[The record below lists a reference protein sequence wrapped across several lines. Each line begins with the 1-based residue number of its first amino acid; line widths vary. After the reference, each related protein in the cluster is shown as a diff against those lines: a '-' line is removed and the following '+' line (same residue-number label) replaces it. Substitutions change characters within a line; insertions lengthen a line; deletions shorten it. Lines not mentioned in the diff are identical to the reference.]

1 LVGAAVDGEPVGD
14 GVPVP
19 VEVPDGEGLGDELG
33 DGDVLG
39 LGLAEPL
46 GLGEGDLLCAGE
58 LDVQLGEG
66 EGEPGTVGPIPAP
79 TLERVGVPLGIGWPP
94 PLLFPLGPTG
104 WPLLACE

>member
-39 LGLAEPL
+39 LGLAE
-46 GLGEGDLLCAGE
+46 GDLLCAGE
-58 LDVQLGEG
+58 PDVQLGEG
-66 EGEPGTVGPIPAP
+66 EGEPGTVGPIPAL
-79 TLERVGVPLGIGWPP
+79 TLARVRVSLGIGPP
-94 PLLFPLGPTG
+94 VPLLFPLDWTLCP
-104 WPLLACE
+104 